1 MLTGIP
7 LLIQRLI
14 TVGVFRLF
22 RLVFT
27 AVQSLVWKLNGT
39 SRQISDAR
47 LPENYER
54 CAQVLNV
61 LLCHKFCPMQN
72 ASESD
77 FLCTHNRFE
86 SPQYIIDN
94 DHISLLT
101 ITDEHAIFCEPENG
115 ITFINPRPGSD
126 IFSIYWRIESVLAK

>member
-1 MLTGIP
+1 MLTGNAF
-7 LLIQRLI
+7 LIQRLI

-22 RLVFT
+22 RFVCT

-39 SRQISDAR
+39 SRQISEAR

-61 LLCHKFCPMQN
+61 LMCHKFCELQN

-94 DHISLLT
+94 DHITLMAFDDDYAYFS
-101 ITDEHAIFCEPENG
+101 EAKK
-115 ITFINPRPGSD
+115 PGS
-126 IFSIYWRIESVLAK
+126 